1 MKMLW
6 NIFKVQTVCSY
17 LRNVMEFPAVLN
29 IYQYYLYWFE
39 FPFLTSALISET
51 KEKTCG
57 ITMVKDYF
65 QNKMQTKNAV
75 SWVSL
80 CILDLFQ
87 K

>member
-1 MKMLW
+1 
-6 NIFKVQTVCSY
+6 
-17 LRNVMEFPAVLN
+17 
-29 IYQYYLYWFE
+29 LYWFE
-39 FPFLTSALISET
+39 IPFLTSALISET